1 MLPGVASRETVMYNH
16 NSAFIDDLHSRTG
29 IIEGN
34 PIHNDMMYAARVAAL
49 DFIVNVVIDS
59 AHDPIFAV
67 AGD

>member
-34 PIHNDMMYAARVAAL
+34 PIHNDMLYAARVADWTL
-49 DFIVNVVIDS
+49 S
-59 AHDPIFAV
+59 SMW
-67 AGD
+67 